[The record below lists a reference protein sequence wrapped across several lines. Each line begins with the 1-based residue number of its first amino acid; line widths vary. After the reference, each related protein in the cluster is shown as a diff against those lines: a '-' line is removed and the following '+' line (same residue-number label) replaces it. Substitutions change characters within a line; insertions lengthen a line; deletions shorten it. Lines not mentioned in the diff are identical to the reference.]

1 MCAHTHVCVS
11 VCLCCMEIYI
21 STHVH
26 TSMYTN
32 ALHLREAEE
41 LGSHTRGGS
50 HRHGAALKLGHAV
63 LCVQACVS
71 FSLSLP
77 GWVCMYLCMH
87 VHPPGAPNQ
96 TCSVSLPRMF
106 VCYCYSD
113 FAHLEHGGRGVH
125 DAGVDVAELPKPKE
139 FSAVRRVIELVG
151 SGHVNRRGARAAT
164 TDASPAP
171 PDVVHRLHE
180 HVVRSAGALCEGWR
194 LGAEELQ
201 KDYNLRLV
209 ASVELRSRKPDAE
222 GLVILQHV
230 QRGRREEGRGR
241 V

>member
-1 MCAHTHVCVS
+1 
-11 VCLCCMEIYI
+11 
-21 STHVH
+21 
-26 TSMYTN
+26 MY
-32 ALHLREAEE
+32 
-41 LGSHTRGGS
+41 
-50 HRHGAALKLGHAV
+50 V
-63 LCVQACVS
+63 
-71 FSLSLP
+71 
-77 GWVCMYLCMH
+77 CMH

-106 VCYCYSD
+106 VCYCYSE

-125 DAGVDVAELPKPKE
+125 DAGVDVAELPKPEE

-180 HVVRSAGALCEGWR
+180 HVVRSASALCEGWR

-209 ASVELRSRKPDAE
+209 ASVELRRRKPHAE

-230 QRGRREEGRGR
+230 QRGRREE
-241 V
+241 